1 MNAVLSASALGSS
14 ALGSSALGWAV
25 LCGSGLGVGLWSLVS
40 LTPRLTRP
48 RLMDRVVPYI
58 LDISPEARSVVARRT
73 VNPIPVLGSLF
84 APLLDAL
91 TRGLSSLLGGSDTI
105 TRRLHQ
111 SGSVKTAL
119 EFRSVQL
126 VWALLAF
133 AVGTVVTI
141 VALPELLLPARLVVP
156 FVAAVGGA
164 MLRDWLLQRAAAA
177 RLARMR
183 SELPTI
189 LEFLTLS
196 LSAGEGIL
204 DSIRRVSRTSSGELS
219 REFAGVVADVHTG
232 VPIAAALQTLSR
244 GIQLPEV
251 TRFVDQVTGALDRG
265 SPLAEVL
272 RAQAQDS
279 RDQTKRTLLEL
290 AGKKEVAMLVPL
302 VFLILPMTVLFA
314 VFPGLVV
321 LQSGF

>member
-1 MNAVLSASALGSS
+1 MSA
-14 ALGSSALGWAV
+14 ALGWAV

-48 RLMDRVVPYI
+48 RLIDRVVPYI
-58 LDISPEARSVVARRT
+58 LDISPEARRIVARRT
-73 VNPIPVLGSLF
+73 VNPIPVLGGLF
-84 APLLDAL
+84 APMFGAL

-105 TRRLHQ
+105 ARRLHQ
-111 SGSVKTAL
+111 AGSVKTVE

-133 AVGTVVTI
+133 AAGTVITI
-141 VALPELLLPARLVVP
+141 VALSELLLPARLSVP

-164 MLRDWLLQRAAAA
+164 MLRDWLLQRAATA

-183 SELPTI
+183 SELPTV

-219 REFAGVVADVHTG
+219 REFAGVVAEVHTG
-232 VPIAAALQTLSR
+232 VPIASALQALSR
-244 GIQLPEV
+244 SIQLPEV

-321 LQSGF
+321 LQAGF

>member
-1 MNAVLSASALGSS
+1 MSAE
-14 ALGSSALGWAV
+14 LGWAI
-25 LCGSGLGVGLWSLVS
+25 LCGTGLGVGLWSLVS
-40 LTPRLTRP
+40 VTPRLTRP
-48 RLMDRVVPYI
+48 RLIDRVVPYI
-58 LDISPEARSVVARRT
+58 LDISPEARRIVARKS

-84 APLLDAL
+84 SPLFGAL

-105 TRRLHQ
+105 GRRLHQ
-111 SGSVKTAL
+111 AGSVKTVE
-119 EFRSVQL
+119 EFRSGQL

-133 AVGTVVTI
+133 AGGTVITI

-156 FVAAVGGA
+156 FVTAIGGA
-164 MLRDWLLQRAAAA
+164 MLRDWLLQRSATA

-204 DSIRRVSRTSSGELS
+204 DSIRRVSRTSTGELS
-219 REFAGVVADVHTG
+219 REFAGVVADVHAG
-232 VPIAAALQTLSR
+232 VPIGTALLSLSR
-244 GIQLPEV
+244 GIQLQEV
-251 TRFVDQVTGALDRG
+251 TRFVDQITGALDRG

-321 LQSGF
+321 LQAGF

>member
-1 MNAVLSASALGSS
+1 MSAALSST
-14 ALGSSALGWAV
+14 ALGWAV
-25 LCGSGLGVGLWSLVS
+25 LCGSCLGVGLWSLVS
-40 LTPRLTRP
+40 LMPRLTRP
-48 RLMDRVVPYI
+48 RLIDRVVPYI
-58 LDISPEARSVVARRT
+58 LDVSVEARSIAARRT
-73 VNPIPVLGSLF
+73 VNPIPVFGSLF
-84 APLLDAL
+84 GPIFGAL
-91 TRGLSSLLGGSDTI
+91 TRGLSSLLGGSETI
-105 TRRLHQ
+105 ARRLHQ
-111 SGSVKTAL
+111 SGSHKTVD
-119 EFRSVQL
+119 EFRSGQL

-133 AVGTVVTI
+133 AAGTVITI
-141 VALPELLLPARLVVP
+141 AVLAQLPLPARLVVP
-156 FVAAVGGA
+156 FLAGIGGA
-164 MLRDWLLQRAAAA
+164 VLCDWLLQRAATA

-219 REFAGVVADVHTG
+219 REFGGVIAEVHTG
-232 VPIAAALQTLSR
+232 VPIGVALQGLSR
-244 GIQLPEV
+244 AIALPEV

-279 RDQTKRTLLEL
+279 REQTKRSLLEI

-314 VFPGLVV
+314 IFPGLMV
-321 LQSGF
+321 LQTGF

>member
-1 MNAVLSASALGSS
+1 MNA
-14 ALGSSALGWAV
+14 ALGWAV

-40 LTPRLTRP
+40 LTPRLSRP
-48 RLMDRVVPYI
+48 RLIDRVAPYV
-58 LDISPEARSVVARRT
+58 LDISPEARRIMARRT
-73 VNPIPVLGSLF
+73 VNPIPVLGCLF
-84 APLLDAL
+84 APLFGVL
-91 TRGLSSLLGGSDTI
+91 TRGLSSLLGGSDTVA
-105 TRRLHQ
+105 RRLHQ
-111 SGSVKTAL
+111 SGSVQTVL

-126 VWALLAF
+126 VWVLLAF
-133 AVGTVVTI
+133 ATATVITI
-141 VALPELLLPARLVVP
+141 VALPELLLPARLSLP

-164 MLRDWLLQRAAAA
+164 MLRDWLLRRAAAA

-219 REFAGVVADVHTG
+219 REFAGVVAEVHTG
-232 VPIAAALQTLSR
+232 VPIGTALQSLSR
-244 GIQLPEV
+244 SIQLPEL

-321 LQSGF
+321 LQAGF

>member
-1 MNAVLSASALGSS
+1 MSA
-14 ALGSSALGWAV
+14 ALGWAV

-40 LTPRLTRP
+40 LTPRLSRP
-48 RLMDRVVPYI
+48 RLIDRVAPYV
-58 LDISPEARSVVARRT
+58 LDISPEARRIMARRT
-73 VNPIPVLGSLF
+73 VNPIPLLGSLF
-84 APLLDAL
+84 APLFGVL
-91 TRGLSSLLGGSDTI
+91 TRGLSSLLGGSDTVA
-105 TRRLHQ
+105 RRLHQ
-111 SGSVKTAL
+111 SGSVKTVL

-133 AVGTVVTI
+133 AAATVITI
-141 VALPELLLPARLVVP
+141 VALPELLLPARLSLP

-164 MLRDWLLQRAAAA
+164 MLRDWLLQRAATA

-219 REFAGVVADVHTG
+219 REFAGVVAEVHTG
-232 VPIAAALQTLSR
+232 VPIGTALQSLSR
-244 GIQLPEV
+244 SIQLPEV

-321 LQSGF
+321 LQAGF

>member
-1 MNAVLSASALGSS
+1 MSAE
-14 ALGSSALGWAV
+14 LGWAI
-25 LCGSGLGVGLWSLVS
+25 LCGTGLGVGLWSLVS
-40 LTPRLTRP
+40 VTPRLTRP
-48 RLMDRVVPYI
+48 RLIDRVVPYI
-58 LDISPEARSVVARRT
+58 LDISPEARRIVARRT

-84 APLLDAL
+84 SPLFGAL
-91 TRGLSSLLGGSDTI
+91 TRALSSLLGGSDTVA
-105 TRRLHQ
+105 RRLHQ
-111 SGSVKTAL
+111 AGSVKTVE
-119 EFRSVQL
+119 EFRSGQL
-126 VWALLAF
+126 VWALLGF
-133 AVGTVVTI
+133 AAGTVITI

-156 FVAAVGGA
+156 FVAATAGA
-164 MLRDWLLQRAAAA
+164 MLRDWSLQRAATA

-219 REFAGVVADVHTG
+219 REFAGVVAEVHTG
-232 VPIAAALQTLSR
+232 VPIGTALQSLSR
-244 GIQLPEV
+244 AIQLPEV

-321 LQSGF
+321 LQAGF

>member
-1 MNAVLSASALGSS
+1 MNAVLSAS

>member
-1 MNAVLSASALGSS
+1 MSA
-14 ALGSSALGWAV
+14 ALGWAV
-25 LCGSGLGVGLWSLVS
+25 LCGSGLGIGLWSLVS

-48 RLMDRVVPYI
+48 RLIDRVVPYI
-58 LDISPEARSVVARRT
+58 LDVSAEARSIVARRT
-73 VNPIPVLGSLF
+73 INPIPVLGSLF
-84 APLLDAL
+84 APLFGAL
-91 TRGLSSLLGGSDTI
+91 THGLSSLLGGSETI
-105 TRRLHQ
+105 ARRLHQ

-133 AVGTVVTI
+133 AAGTVLTI
-141 VALPELLLPARLVVP
+141 ATLPELPWPARVVVP
-156 FVAAVGGA
+156 FVAGIGGA
-164 MLRDWLLQRAAAA
+164 VLRDWLLQRAATA

-219 REFAGVVADVHTG
+219 REFAGVITEVHAG
-232 VPIAAALQTLSR
+232 VPIGVALQTLSR
-244 GIQLPEV
+244 SIQLPEV

-265 SPLAEVL
+265 SPLADVL

-279 RDQTKRTLLEL
+279 RDQTKRTLLEM

-321 LQSGF
+321 LQAGF

>member
-1 MNAVLSASALGSS
+1 MSA
-14 ALGSSALGWAV
+14 ALGWAV
-25 LCGSGLGVGLWSLVS
+25 LCGSGLGIGLWSLVS

-48 RLMDRVVPYI
+48 RLIDRVVPYI
-58 LDISPEARSVVARRT
+58 LDVSAEARSIVARRT

-84 APLLDAL
+84 APLFEAL
-91 TRGLSSLLGGSDTI
+91 TRGLSNLLGGSETI
-105 TRRLHQ
+105 ARRLHQ
-111 SGSVKTAL
+111 SGSAKTAL

-133 AVGTVVTI
+133 AAGTVITI
-141 VALPELLLPARLVVP
+141 VTLPELPWPARVVVP
-156 FVAAVGGA
+156 FMAGIGGA
-164 MLRDWLLQRAAAA
+164 VLRDWLLQRAATA

-219 REFAGVVADVHTG
+219 REFAGVITEVHAG
-232 VPIAAALQTLSR
+232 VPIGVALQALSQS
-244 GIQLPEV
+244 IQLPEV

-265 SPLAEVL
+265 SPIAEVL

-279 RDQTKRTLLEL
+279 RDQTKRSLLEM

-321 LQSGF
+321 LQAGF

>member
-1 MNAVLSASALGSS
+1 MSAALSSS
-14 ALGSSALGWAV
+14 ALSSSALGWAV

-58 LDISPEARSVVARRT
+58 LDISPEARSIVARRT

-84 APLLDAL
+84 APLLGAL

-105 TRRLHQ
+105 ARRLHQ
-111 SGSVKTAL
+111 SGSAKTVD

-133 AVGTVVTI
+133 AVGTVLTI
-141 VALPELLLPARLVVP
+141 VALPDLLLPARLALP
-156 FVAAVGGA
+156 FVAAIGGA
-164 MLRDWLLQRAAAA
+164 MLRDWLLQRAATA

-232 VPIAAALQTLSR
+232 VPIGSALQTLSR

-321 LQSGF
+321 LQAGF

>member
-1 MNAVLSASALGSS
+1 MSA
-14 ALGSSALGWAV
+14 ALGWAV

-48 RLMDRVVPYI
+48 RLIDRVVPYI
-58 LDISPEARSVVARRT
+58 LDISPEARRIVARRT

-84 APLLDAL
+84 APVFGVL

-105 TRRLHQ
+105 ARRLHQ
-111 SGSVKTAL
+111 AGSLKTVE

-133 AVGTVVTI
+133 AAGTVITI

-164 MLRDWLLQRAAAA
+164 MLRDWLLQRAATA

-219 REFAGVVADVHTG
+219 REFAGVVAEVHTG
-232 VPIAAALQTLSR
+232 VPIASALQALSR
-244 GIQLPEV
+244 SIQLPEV

-321 LQSGF
+321 LQAGF

>member
-1 MNAVLSASALGSS
+1 MHWTSGVQPLSAM
-14 ALGSSALGWAV
+14 LGWAI
-25 LCGSGLGVGLWSLVS
+25 LCGTGLGVGLWSLVS
-40 LTPRLTRP
+40 MTPRLTRP
-48 RLMDRVVPYI
+48 RLIDRVVPYL
-58 LDISPEARSVVARRT
+58 LDVSPEARRILARRT

-84 APLLDAL
+84 APLFTAL

-105 TRRLHQ
+105 ARRLHQ
-111 SGSVKTAL
+111 SGSVKTVE

-133 AVGTVVTI
+133 AVGTVITV
-141 VALPELLLPARLVVP
+141 VALVELPVPARLVVP

-164 MLRDWLLQRAAAA
+164 ALRDWLLQRAATA

-183 SELPTI
+183 SELPTV

-219 REFAGVVADVHTG
+219 REFAGVVADVHAG
-232 VPIAAALQTLSR
+232 VPIGAALQSLAR

-279 RDQTKRTLLEL
+279 RDQTKRTLLEM

-321 LQSGF
+321 LQAGF

>member
-1 MNAVLSASALGSS
+1 MTA
-14 ALGSSALGWAV
+14 ALGWAV
-25 LCGSGLGVGLWSLVS
+25 LCGTTLGVGLWSIVS
-40 LTPRLTRP
+40 VTPRLMRP
-48 RLMDRVVPYI
+48 RLVDRVVPYI
-58 LDISPEARSVVARRT
+58 LDISGEARRIVARRT
-73 VNPIPVLGSLF
+73 VHPLPVLGSLF
-84 APLLDAL
+84 APLFGAL
-91 TRGLSSLLGGSDTI
+91 RRGLASLLGGSDAAA
-105 TRRLHQ
+105 RRLHQ
-111 SGSVKTAL
+111 AGSNQSV
-119 EFRSVQL
+119 EEYRSVQL

-133 AVGTVVTI
+133 AGGAVISI
-141 VALPELLLPARLVVP
+141 VALPELLLPARVVVP
-156 FVAAVGGA
+156 LVMAIGGA
-164 MLRDWLLQRAAAA
+164 MLRDYLLQRAATA
-177 RLARMR
+177 RLTRMR

-219 REFAGVVADVHTG
+219 RELAGVVGDVHTG
-232 VPIAAALQTLSR
+232 IPIAAALQSLSR
-244 GIQLPEV
+244 SIQLPEV

-272 RAQAQDS
+272 RAQARES
-279 RDQTKRTLLEL
+279 REQTKRTLLEL

-321 LQSGF
+321 LQAGF

>member
-1 MNAVLSASALGSS
+1 
-14 ALGSSALGWAV
+14 
-25 LCGSGLGVGLWSLVS
+25 LWSLVS

-48 RLMDRVVPYI
+48 RLIDRVVPYI
-58 LDISPEARSVVARRT
+58 LDFSPEARSIVARRT
-73 VNPIPVLGSLF
+73 VNPLPVLGSLF
-84 APLLDAL
+84 APFFVAL
-91 TRGLSSLLGGSDTI
+91 SRGLSSLLGGSDVI
-105 TRRLHQ
+105 ARRLHQ
-111 SGSVKTAL
+111 SGSAKTVD

-133 AVGTVVTI
+133 AAGTVITI
-141 VALPELLLPARLVVP
+141 AALPQLAWPARVVVP

-164 MLRDWLLQRAAAA
+164 IFRDWLLKRAVTA

-183 SELPTI
+183 SEFPTV

-219 REFAGVVADVHTG
+219 RELTGVVADVHTG
-232 VPIAAALQTLSR
+232 VPIAAALQNLSR
-244 GIQLPEV
+244 SIQLPEV

-265 SPLAEVL
+265 SPLADVL

-279 RDQTKRTLLEL
+279 REQTKRTLLEA

-314 VFPGLVV
+314 VFPGLAV
-321 LQSGF
+321 LQAGF

>member
-1 MNAVLSASALGSS
+1 MSA

-25 LCGSGLGVGLWSLVS
+25 LCGSALGVGLWSLVS

-58 LDISPEARSVVARRT
+58 LDISPEARRVQARRT

-84 APLLDAL
+84 APLVRTL

-105 TRRLHQ
+105 ARRLHQ
-111 SGSVKTAL
+111 SGSAKTAL

-133 AVGTVVTI
+133 AAGTVITLV
-141 VALPELLLPARLVVP
+141 VLPDLLLPARLALP
-156 FVAAVGGA
+156 FVASFGGA

-244 GIQLPEV
+244 DIQLPEV

-321 LQSGF
+321 LQAGF

>member
-1 MNAVLSASALGSS
+1 
-14 ALGSSALGWAV
+14 
-25 LCGSGLGVGLWSLVS
+25 
-40 LTPRLTRP
+40 
-48 RLMDRVVPYI
+48 
-58 LDISPEARSVVARRT
+58 
-73 VNPIPVLGSLF
+73 
-84 APLLDAL
+84 
-91 TRGLSSLLGGSDTI
+91 
-105 TRRLHQ
+105 
-111 SGSVKTAL
+111 
-119 EFRSVQL
+119 
-126 VWALLAF
+126 
-133 AVGTVVTI
+133 
-141 VALPELLLPARLVVP
+141 
-156 FVAAVGGA
+156 
-164 MLRDWLLQRAAAA
+164 
-177 RLARMR
+177 MR
-183 SELPTI
+183 SELPTV

-219 REFAGVVADVHTG
+219 REFAGVVGDVHTG
-232 VPIAAALQTLSR
+232 VPIGTALQSLSR
-244 GIQLPEV
+244 SIQLPEV

-279 RDQTKRTLLEL
+279 RDQTKRTLLEM

>member
-1 MNAVLSASALGSS
+1 MSA
-14 ALGSSALGWAV
+14 ALGWAV

-48 RLMDRVVPYI
+48 RLIDRVVPYI
-58 LDISPEARSVVARRT
+58 LDVSAEARSIVARRT

-84 APLLDAL
+84 APLFGAL
-91 TRGLSSLLGGSDTI
+91 TRGLSNLLGGSETI
-105 TRRLHQ
+105 ARRLHQ
-111 SGSVKTAL
+111 SGSAKTTL

-133 AVGTVVTI
+133 AAGTVVTI
-141 VALPELLLPARLVVP
+141 VTLPELPWPARVVVP
-156 FVAAVGGA
+156 FIVAIGGA
-164 MLRDWLLQRAAAA
+164 VLRDWLLQRAATA

-219 REFAGVVADVHTG
+219 REFAGVITEVHSG
-232 VPIAAALQTLSR
+232 VPIGVALSALSR
-244 GIQLPEV
+244 SIQLPEV

-265 SPLAEVL
+265 SPIAEVL

-279 RDQTKRTLLEL
+279 RDQTKRSLLEM

-321 LQSGF
+321 LQAGF